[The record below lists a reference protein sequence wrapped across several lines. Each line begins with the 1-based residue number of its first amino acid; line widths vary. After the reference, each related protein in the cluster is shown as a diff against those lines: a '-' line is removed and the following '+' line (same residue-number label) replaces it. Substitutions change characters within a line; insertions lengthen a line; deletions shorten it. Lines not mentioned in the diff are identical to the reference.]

1 MTHQSRDHD
10 VLSTPSSVAKQDG
23 SAQKRPRSFYSSSIK
38 TWASKHSEHGG
49 NPDGSGTQSIVG
61 KRDVTRDSSKQA
73 KGDESHSVNGFRGVI
88 DCETGSDKSSTCA
101 EKRASTE
108 GRANCDVIISDSD
121 DDSVDSQRVQSRQKA
136 KKANSKPRSKSEKY
150 CSPNSSPRS
159 KSGKHRSKGR
169 KQKALPP
176 RKKVTSKTTY
186 DNRLSSDHVG
196 LILEIE
202 SDDGDAESSVSVT
215 PSSKSLNNNVD
226 VGSCEPSASRS
237 SLGRPSVIEID
248 SDSCSSVRDCAPS
261 QTDALQNHSV
271 ALNVEAK
278 HSNNTTT
285 LPPPTSPQQNPSMG
299 EGSSGFPKI
308 RSASMR
314 KYSNFQGVFQSY
326 CGDDKANTTV
336 SAPGNGNANTSVS
349 ASGKGNANTSV
360 SAASHLS
367 NGGAQLSVSGGG
379 YTNGAI
385 GADSLD
391 QEQLLA
397 LLKSGTFSLQYIA
410 GVPVLCPIN
419 FVATNLAL
427 PLGASGLQPNMRT
440 IGSIYSPS
448 LQANTVGYGTERGPV
463 PGSVSTASQAHA
475 VGYGAQRMTLAS
487 MDRRSLPGSQ
497 SSSFGARN
505 GGQTLPK
512 ANVGKTFINKA
523 NFDVGNRDKTKL
535 TIISRKRPR
544 CSTDSP
550 SRKAKAKAT
559 TVDISVDKDK
569 GLSDRTK
576 TDKDRTDEANKN
588 KLEKATAEKTKKD
601 AERPVAKALMGLAM
615 QLVSKQVI
623 SKLIKVTK
631 RTIEKRP
638 EDESILTK
646 LQNRHAELKCQT
658 EAFEL
663 KIKECTCGRFNTD
676 SSNILLKHLQH
687 GSSPRVYRCCFCFR
701 VTEMHNVFRQH
712 MARHH
717 NVLGGQRRDKPKAF
731 SCSICPFDTNLR
743 PTLELHS
750 KRCLSLLQ
758 TGKNLHPS
766 LGDFDIP
773 ISCEERKQR
782 KMGREVSLVA
792 NTGSKVDQLGQ
803 LLYVNLG
810 VMCDTCG
817 KYFFNSG
824 VLRRHRKIAHKTP
837 EPKSDGT
844 PLKLDGTPLKQTTP
858 SKIPGSR
865 TPSSKNTS
873 TNVSPQTAA
882 NAVKCCLCDKLLG
895 GSEMV
900 LHFQLQHHI
909 SMNTMAKKNFCYFCD
924 CSLTNFKC
932 FEKHML
938 STHNNVFPDTK
949 TLWNKVL
956 TSAKFGERSALIVYD
971 TSGNSNT
978 IDRPWQCLRCEKRF
992 LESSFCYRHAMLLHT
1007 TPKVE
1012 CQLCPKMVATGATYT
1027 QHLQECHIRKCC
1039 VVIERLSLPY
1049 VTTTPRKTK
1058 AAQMSCSS
1066 ERFINFDNI
1075 MDVGL
1080 KLPENKTSSPEIK
1093 SPSVT
1098 SCDQDFLIVD
1108 ETDSGLQP
1116 ATVCV

>member
-1 MTHQSRDHD
+1 MTHQSRNHD
-10 VLSTPSSVAKQDG
+10 VPSAPSSVSKQDG

-49 NPDGSGTQSIVG
+49 NPDGSGTQSAVG
-61 KRDVTRDSSKQA
+61 RRDVIRGSSKQA
-73 KGDESHSVNGFRGVI
+73 KEDGGHSVNGFSGVI
-88 DCETGSDKSSTCA
+88 DCEIVSDKSSTCA
-101 EKRASTE
+101 EKRASISTE
-108 GRANCDVIISDSD
+108 GRTNCDVIISDSD
-121 DDSVDSQRVQSRQKA
+121 DDLVDSQSVQSRQKA
-136 KKANSKPRSKSEKY
+136 KKANS
-150 CSPNSSPRS
+150 NPRS
-159 KSGKHRSKGR
+159 KSGKHCSANSSPRSKVGKSCSKGR

-176 RKKVTSKTTY
+176 RKKVTSKTTS

-202 SDDGDAESSVSVT
+202 SDDDDAESSVNVT
-215 PSSKSLNNNVD
+215 PPSKSLNSNVD
-226 VGSCEPSASRS
+226 VSSCQSSANRS
-237 SLGRPSVIEID
+237 SQGRPSVIEID
-248 SDSCSSVRDCAPS
+248 SDSCSSVRDCASS

-285 LPPPTSPQQNPSMG
+285 LPLPTSPQQNPSTG
-299 EGSSGFPKI
+299 EGSSSFPKI
-308 RSASMR
+308 HPASMQ

-326 CGDDKANTTV
+326 CGNDKGNTSV

-349 ASGKGNANTSV
+349 APCNGNANTSISAAGNDNANTSI

-367 NGGAQLSVSGGG
+367 NGGAQFSVSGGG

-385 GADSLD
+385 GAGNLD

-397 LLKSGTFSLQYIA
+397 LLKSGKFSLQYIA

-419 FVATNLAL
+419 FVPTNLTL

-448 LQANTVGYGTERGPV
+448 LQANAVRYGTERGPV
-463 PGSVSTASQAHA
+463 PGSVSTASPAHA
-475 VGYGAQRMTLAS
+475 VGYGASADS
-487 MDRRSLPGSQ
+487 RSLPVSKT
-497 SSSFGARN
+497 SSFGARS

-523 NFDVGNRDKTKL
+523 NFDVGSRDKTKL
-535 TIISRKRPR
+535 TISSRKRPR
-544 CSTDSP
+544 SSTDSP

-559 TVDISVDKDK
+559 TVDLSVNKDKDF
-569 GLSDRTK
+569 SDRTK

-588 KLEKATAEKTKKD
+588 KLEKAAAEKTKKD

-631 RTIEKRP
+631 RSIEKRP

-646 LQNRHAELKCQT
+646 LQNRHTELKCQT

-663 KIKECTCGRFNTD
+663 KTKECTCGRFKTD

-687 GSSPRVYRCCFCFR
+687 GSSPAIYRCCFCFR
-701 VTEMHNVFRQH
+701 ITEMHSVFRQH
-712 MARHH
+712 MARVHK
-717 NVLGGQRRDKPKAF
+717 VLGGQRRDKPKPF
-731 SCSICPFDTNLR
+731 SCSFCPFDTNLQ

-766 LGDFDIP
+766 LSDFDIP
-773 ISCEERKQR
+773 ILFEERKQR

-792 NTGSKVDQLGQ
+792 NTGSKIDQFGQ

-810 VMCDTCG
+810 VLCHTCG
-817 KYFFNSG
+817 KYFFSSG
-824 VLRRHRKIAHKTP
+824 ALGRHRKIAHKTP
-837 EPKSDGT
+837 DPKSDCT
-844 PLKLDGTPLKQTTP
+844 SLKQTTP
-858 SKIPGSR
+858 SKIPGNR
-865 TPSSKNTS
+865 TPSKNVS

-882 NAVKCCLCDKLLG
+882 NSVKCCLCDKFLG

-900 LHFQLQHHI
+900 LHFRLQHHI
-909 SMNTMAKKNFCYFCD
+909 SMNTMAKKKFCYFCD
-924 CSLTNFKC
+924 CSLPTFKC
-932 FEKHML
+932 FEEHML
-938 STHNNVFPDTK
+938 STHNNVFPDMK

-956 TSAKFGERSALIVYD
+956 ASVKYGERNALIVYD
-971 TSGNSNT
+971 TSGNNIT
-978 IDRPWQCLRCEKRF
+978 IAEPWQCRRCEKRF
-992 LESSFCYRHAMLLHT
+992 LTSSVCYRHAMLFHT
-1007 TPKVE
+1007 TAKVE

-1027 QHLQECHIRKCC
+1027 RHLQECHIRKCC

-1058 AAQMSCSS
+1058 ASQMSCSPVQ
-1066 ERFINFDNI
+1066 FINCEKK
-1075 MDVGL
+1075 MDV
-1080 KLPENKTSSPEIK
+1080 KLSENKVSSPKIK
-1093 SPSVT
+1093 SPSIT
-1098 SCDQDFLIVD
+1098 SCDQDFPIVD
-1108 ETDSGLQP
+1108 ETDSGLQQ